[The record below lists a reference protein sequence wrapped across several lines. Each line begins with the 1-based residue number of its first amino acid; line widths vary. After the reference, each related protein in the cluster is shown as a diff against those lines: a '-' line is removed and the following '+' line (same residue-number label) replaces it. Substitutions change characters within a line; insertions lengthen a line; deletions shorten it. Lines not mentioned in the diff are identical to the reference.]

1 MQGKQFMA
9 VSNVLVA
16 HLYMKQDRQYK
27 YYVTFRRVRANLCCT
42 GTSKSITHPVCVFVA
57 LGI

>member
-16 HLYMKQDRQYK
+16 HLYLKKDTQ
-27 YYVTFRRVRANLCCT
+27 
-42 GTSKSITHPVCVFVA
+42 
-57 LGI
+57 